1 MSSNDPVEDA
11 EGRLE
16 KLSRLQNVRLQSK
29 GDMVL
34 QESLNLTDFGDE
46 EGLNVKITYT

>member
-16 KLSRLQNVRLQSK
+16 KLSRLQNVRQSR

-46 EGLNVKITYT
+46 EGLNIKITYT